1 MNTVSP
7 APLPG
12 GGATGDGGVS
22 PPVTTEPWTEPI
34 GMISVTETVNEHVPL
49 CGLASPFVAVS
60 PTVYVPG
67 ATVEATDTV
76 AEAVPPRAPAGA
88 WLVIAIPAAAGVTVA
103 LKPVTVPSG
112 SVAVTVRVAGSPRRG

>member
-1 MNTVSP
+1 MNTVPP
-7 APLPG
+7 APLPV
-12 GGATGDGGVS
+12 GGANGDRWVS

-76 AEAVPPRAPAGA
+76 AEAVSPPAPAGA
-88 WLVIAIPAAAGVTVA
+88 WLVIAIPAGAGLTPA
-103 LKPVTVPSG
+103 LKTV
-112 SVAVTVRVAGSPRRG
+112 